1 MAGGAAGVG
10 AGYDIQDGL
19 ESFKLREHTFAAFYF
34 LRASAQTGAASLS
47 IAIGLASA
55 GPYLEYLIKK
65 HGAKHFLGAFLSRLS
80 GASSM
85 LALRMLPMLRI
96 FFGLNVLFIA
106 LVVIEI
112 FFLPNALERYL
123 SHSAFRKNRSN
134 GIADTEQKELEILQR
149 AIGSTL

>member
-1 MAGGAAGVG
+1 MRDNLKVSEYSIGM
-10 AGYDIQDGL
+10 
-19 ESFKLREHTFAAFYF
+19 FY
-34 LRASAQTGAASLS
+34 LIRASAQAGAASLS

-65 HGAKHFLGAFLSRLS
+65 HGAKSLFGRFLLYTLQT
-80 GASSM
+80 SST

-112 FFLPNALERYL
+112 FFLPDALERYL

>member
-1 MAGGAAGVG
+1 
-10 AGYDIQDGL
+10 
-19 ESFKLREHTFAAFYF
+19 
-34 LRASAQTGAASLS
+34 
-47 IAIGLASA
+47 
-55 GPYLEYLIKK
+55 
-65 HGAKHFLGAFLSRLS
+65 
-80 GASSM
+80 
-85 LALRMLPMLRI
+85 MLPMLRI